1 MFLSATFIRT
11 ELVKRDMGLSK
22 VRGKVEING
31 RELRKSKRTKS
42 SLRGRKIMETKESL
56 LKQKDA
62 SKVNSQTW

>member
-11 ELVKRDMGLSK
+11 ELVNMGLSK
-22 VRGKVEING
+22 VRRKVEING
-31 RELRKSKRTKS
+31 RELGKSKRTKS